1 MSLDKTPDLP
11 KLNGSPCWYL
21 FLHQL
26 PPKPPYFRAK
36 VLRQLNKLG
45 ALAIK
50 NSAYLLPANEDTLED
65 LQWVRRLI
73 LSGDGESWLFE
84 AEAIEGFT
92 TQSLKDAFRDLS
104 RRKYEDVAG
113 EARTLLEEQRQDA
126 DVSASADDEAEGTK
140 PPEYRLRKLK
150 RRYAGIRRTDF
161 FQAPEGPELAKLLG
175 TIESTLEPGTHI
187 APHLSFDIGS
197 LQGRKWVT
205 RRGIKVDRMASAW
218 LIERFIDS
226 TAEFQ
231 FVDPSDYE
239 PGADDIRFDMF
250 EGEFTH
256 EGDMCTFEV
265 LLVFLKLSD
274 PALNAIAEIVHDIDL
289 KDGKF
294 GREETAGIAM
304 ILDGIVETHD
314 DDKDRL
320 AKGHDLFGSLY
331 QRNRLKSG

>member
-1 MSLDKTPDLP
+1 
-11 KLNGSPCWYL
+11 L

-26 PPKPPYFRAK
+26 PPKPSYFRAK
-36 VLRQLNKLG
+36 VLRQLNKIG

-73 LSGDGESWLFE
+73 LSGDGESWLFQ
-84 AEAIEGFT
+84 ADAIAGFT
-92 TQSLKDAFRDLS
+92 TQGLRDAFLDLS
-104 RRKYEDVAG
+104 RRKYERAAG
-113 EARTLLEEQRQDA
+113 EARTLLEDLRQDPGSST
-126 DVSASADDEAEGTK
+126 SAHDEAEGTK

-150 RRYAGIRRTDF
+150 RQYAGIRRTDF
-161 FQAPEGPELAKLLG
+161 FETPEGPELVNLLG
-175 TIESTLEPGTHI
+175 TIESTLEPGARI
-187 APHLSFDIGS
+187 APRLSSDIGS

-226 TAEFQ
+226 AAEFQ
-231 FVDPSDYE
+231 FVDSAHYE
-239 PGADDIRFDMF
+239 PGPDDIRFDMF

-265 LLVFLKLSD
+265 LLVFLNLGD
-274 PALNAIAEIVHDIDL
+274 PALKAIAEIVHDIDL

-304 ILDGIVETHD
+304 ILDGIVETYHD
-314 DDKDRL
+314 DRERL
-320 AKGHDLFGSLY
+320 VKGHDLFGSLY
-331 QRNRLKSG
+331 ERNRLKSG